1 MVLSIRSAIA
11 SDTGTLVSFIR
22 KLAVYEK
29 LLAQVQVT
37 EENLA
42 RTLFCEHPK
51 AFAILAEDAGEPVGF
66 AIYFF
71 NYSTFLGSHGLYIED
86 LYVDEA
92 VRGKGVGMA
101 MFRYLAG
108 VARREQCGR
117 MEWWV
122 LNWNKPA
129 IDFYEKLGAVPM
141 DEWTV
146 YRLDQQM
153 IGELA

>member
-1 MVLSIRSAIA
+1 MW
-11 SDTGTLVSFIR
+11 
-22 KLAVYEK
+22 
-29 LLAQVQVT
+29 VT
-37 EENLA
+37 EDDLL

-51 AFAILAEDAGEPVGF
+51 AFAVLAEEEGNPVGF
-66 AIYFF
+66 AVYFF
-71 NYSTFLGSHGLYIED
+71 NYSTFLGTHGLYIED
-86 LYVDEA
+86 LYVDET

-108 VARREQCGR
+108 VAQQERCGR

-129 IDFYEKLGAVPM
+129 IDFYEKLGAVAM

-146 YRLDQQM
+146 YRLDQDM
-153 IGELA
+153 IGKLA